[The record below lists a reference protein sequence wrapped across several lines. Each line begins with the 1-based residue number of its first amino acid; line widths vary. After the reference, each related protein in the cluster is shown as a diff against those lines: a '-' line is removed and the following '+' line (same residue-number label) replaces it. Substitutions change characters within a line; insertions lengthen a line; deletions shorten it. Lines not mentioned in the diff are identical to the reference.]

1 MKKFT
6 CKMVSAV
13 LAAAMTASVL
23 TVSLTAVSAETG
35 KVKIVVKNETYTK
48 AMGAKWDGVLFEK
61 EVEIAESAD
70 ALSTVTKA
78 IQDAGYELTVNDTQW
93 GSYIAAVNGIAEN
106 EAAQYSGWMGVQNDW
121 VVNNNLAYI
130 PLRDGDVF
138 ELAYSVSVGADIGA
152 DWNNPTTAL
161 KALSVE
167 GAALNE
173 IFSSSNTDYTI
184 TLGEDT
190 KNVLV
195 KPTAE
200 NKNYQVRTYVNE
212 YKPEEYGYRSTD
224 AIEIKAG
231 DTLYIGVGNAAW
243 PGSYPEETVY
253 QIHVMQ
259 DDAQLGDVDFNG
271 KVDIV
276 DATMIQK
283 ASISLINFSDTQNAL
298 ADYNQ
303 DSRVSVLD
311 TTAIQHMLAK

>member
-1 MKKFT
+1 MKKIT

-13 LAAAMTASVL
+13 LAAAMSASVL
-23 TVSLTAVSAETG
+23 TVSLTAVSADAD
-35 KVKIVVKNETYTK
+35 KVKIIVRNDTYSK
-48 AMGAKWDGVLFEK
+48 DKGAKWDGVLFES
-61 EVEIAESAD
+61 EVELGETTD
-70 ALSTVTKA
+70 ALTVVTKA
-78 IQDAGYELTVNDTQW
+78 IRDAGYDLTVNDTQW
-93 GSYIAAVNGIAEN
+93 GSYIAAVNGVAEN

-138 ELAYSVSVGADIGA
+138 ELTYSVSVGADIGA

-161 KALSVE
+161 KALAVD
-167 GAALNE
+167 GAAINE
-173 IFSSSNTDYTI
+173 EFISSNTDYTI
-184 TLGEDT
+184 SVGDAS
-190 KNVLV
+190 KKIFV

-200 NKNYQVRTYVNE
+200 NKNYQVRTYVNA
-212 YKPEEYGYRSTD
+212 YQPEGYGYRSTD

-253 QIHVMQ
+253 QLHVMQ
-259 DDAQLGDVDFNG
+259 NDAQLGDVDFNG

-276 DATMIQK
+276 DASLIQK
-283 ASISLINFSDTQNAL
+283 ASISLIDFSDTQNAL

-303 DSRVSVLD
+303 DQRVSVLD
-311 TTAIQHMLAK
+311 TTAIQHMLAN

>member
-276 DATMIQK
+276 DTTMIQK